1 VERVFTLHRDLGAI
15 EVELTSNPVQT
26 DRARFNTAA
35 DRRVL
40 VAQVNETAFNG
51 RSGIAS
57 LPGLL
62 KLPTKEAA

>member
-1 VERVFTLHRDLGAI
+1 MERVFTLHRDLGAI
-15 EVELTSNPVQT
+15 QVKLKSNPAQA
-26 DRARFNTAA
+26 DRVRFNTAA

-40 VAQVNETAFNG
+40 VAHVNETAFNG
-51 RSGIAS
+51 RSGVAS